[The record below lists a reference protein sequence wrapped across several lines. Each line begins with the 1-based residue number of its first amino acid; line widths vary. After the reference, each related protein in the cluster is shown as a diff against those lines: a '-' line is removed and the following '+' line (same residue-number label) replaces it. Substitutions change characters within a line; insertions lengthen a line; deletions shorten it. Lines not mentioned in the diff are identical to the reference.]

1 MWPGPAHGLPPDPGQ
16 SSAGALPALHLGDG
30 ANTHGVLCSGVPS
43 PPSDPRAWSC
53 LRVGGGDSPA
63 HHCWTEPRP
72 SPMPAGRVQQRSAP
86 RPEGP
91 EHPELRRPQ
100 RLSDPQTHPKGLGH
114 RMGEDGKVSQS
125 GSPPRPALSGL
136 RPACSY
142 PRVDFVAKYLGGLR
156 EQEKRV
162 ERLECQVGRH
172 TRAPFSPGAGAWPR
186 GSAVR
191 AGAGQG
197 GPGASYLYPP
207 SPEGETLQLS
217 PGGSCI

>member
-72 SPMPAGRVQQRSAP
+72 SPVPAGRVQQRSAP

-125 GSPPRPALSGL
+125 GSPPRPAPPRTQ
-136 RPACSY
+136 RPAACLLLSQ
-142 PRVDFVAKYLGGLR
+142 GGLR
-156 EQEKRV
+156 S
-162 ERLECQVGRH
+162 QV
-172 TRAPFSPGAGAWPR
+172 PR
-186 GSAVR
+186 GPER
-191 AGAGQG
+191 AGKAGRASGVSGRQAHQG
-197 GPGASYLYPP
+197 ALLSRGRGLAAGLSSQGRGRAGRAWGFVLVP
-207 SPEGETLQLS
+207 TL
-217 PGGSCI
+217 P